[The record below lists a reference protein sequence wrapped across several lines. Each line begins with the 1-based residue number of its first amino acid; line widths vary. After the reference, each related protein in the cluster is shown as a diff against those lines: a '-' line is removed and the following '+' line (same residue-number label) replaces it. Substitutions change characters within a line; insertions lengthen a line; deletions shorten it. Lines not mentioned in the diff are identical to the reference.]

1 MQASSIRQPTP
12 ANIFDKV
19 IPLIASP
26 QDQLSAAAHG
36 DERLLESDG
45 KCALAANSQARD
57 IDRRKRDLCR
67 HHYLRVVLFGMAT
80 DL

>member
-1 MQASSIRQPTP
+1 MQVSSIKQPAP

-26 QDQLSAAAHG
+26 KNQLSAAAPG

-45 KCALAANSQARD
+45 KCALAA
-57 IDRRKRDLCR
+57 K
-67 HHYLRVVLFGMAT
+67 
-80 DL
+80 

>member
-1 MQASSIRQPTP
+1 MQASSIKQPTP

-36 DERLLESDG
+36 DKRLLESDG
-45 KCALAANSQARD
+45 KCALAAKYPSA
-57 IDRRKRDLCR
+57 
-67 HHYLRVVLFGMAT
+67 
-80 DL
+80 